1 MSEDKDD
8 KQYDASEQ
16 KLRKAREQGDIPRS
30 TELTA
35 ALMYL
40 GAILCLIAAGGV
52 GLRYWLPAAQQAAS
66 PEFGTGMV
74 ALADVFDIAGRL
86 FQISA
91 LLLMFGLMIP
101 AAIMLVGLIVQ
112 QGIVFS
118 PQKLAFDIKRIDPM
132 RNAAQKFGK
141 SGLMNFAISASKAI
155 LVGVGAWFLLRGLLD
170 MLSDAEFMTDQQ
182 WVPGLGIVLRRVLL
196 MALGIS
202 ALFAVIDVLWKRHD
216 HQMRNRMTR
225 KEMEDEHK
233 QNEGDPHLKAARRQK
248 AIDIAMNKMLADV
261 ETADVV
267 IVNPTH
273 YAVALKWSRGSG
285 HAPICVAKGMDEIAA
300 RIRERANAHKVPI
313 WSDPPCARAIH
324 AGVDIGDEIRPEQFA
339 AVAAAIRFSEKMRQ
353 KARQGWG

>member
-40 GAILCLIAAGGV
+40 GAILALIAARGI
-52 GLRYWLPAAQQAAS
+52 GLRYWLPAARQAAS
-66 PEFGTGMV
+66 PDFGATG
-74 ALADVFDIAGRL
+74 APLASVFDIAGRL
-86 FQISA
+86 SQVSA
-91 LLLMFGLMIP
+91 LLLMLGLSVP
-101 AAIMLVGLIVQ
+101 AAIMLLGLIVQ
-112 QGIVFS
+112 RGIVFS

-141 SGLMNFAISASKAI
+141 SGLMNFTISATKAI
-155 LVGVGAWFLLRGLLD
+155 LVGVGAWLLLNGLLD
-170 MLSDAEFMTDQQ
+170 MLSDAEFMSDQQ
-182 WVPGLGIVLRRVLL
+182 WVPGLGVMLRRVLF

-202 ALFAVIDVLWKRHD
+202 MLFAVIDVLWKRHE
-216 HQMRNRMTR
+216 HLTRNRMTR
-225 KEMEDEHK
+225 KELEDEHK
-233 QNEGDPHLKAARRQK
+233 ESEGDPHLKAARRQK
-248 AIDIAMNKMLADV
+248 AIDIAMNKMLGDI

-285 HAPICVAKGMDEIAA
+285 HAPVCVAKGVDEIAA
-300 RIRERANAHKVPI
+300 RIRERAKEHKVPI

-324 AGVDIGDEIRPEQFA
+324 ASVDIGDEIQPDQFA